1 MKFRPTKKRPAEV
14 PAKRSAMFKI
24 LADKE
29 SRHGRCTDWIRE
41 NRRRRSAGL
50 PQKRVL
56 PFGLGI
62 FDPVDRTVAQTLSD
76 GVVEVKHV

>member
-1 MKFRPTKKRPAEV
+1 MTKSRQIHCALKAQN
-14 PAKRSAMFKI
+14 
-24 LADKE
+24 

-62 FDPVDRTVAQTLSD
+62 FDPIDRTITQTLSD
-76 GVVEVKHV
+76 GIVEVTKA